1 MISSRKPS
9 DEDNLSPDLTALMDI
24 IFIVMV
30 FLLLSA
36 NIQVQ
41 TLEVA
46 IPKADT
52 KSVLTTTHETVLAV
66 SVPADDGLWG
76 LQDKE
81 FAHWD
86 EFASAFA
93 VAVEQEPKRS
103 VIIASDK
110 QANVEKL
117 LKLFEFMQRHQIQA
131 TNIMME
137 GGDQ

>member
-1 MISSRKPS
+1 MISSRKTS
-9 DEDNLSPDLTALMDI
+9 DEDSLNPDLTALMDI

-30 FLLLSA
+30 FLLLST

-46 IPKADT
+46 IPKAE
-52 KSVLTTTHETVLAV
+52 SENLLTTVDENVLAL
-66 SVPADDGLWG
+66 SVPADGGRWG

-81 FAHWD
+81 FNHWD
-86 EFASAFA
+86 EFAAAFA
-93 VAVEQEPKRS
+93 VAIKQDPKRP

-117 LKLFEFMQRHQIQA
+117 MKLFEFMQRHNIQA

-137 GGDQ
+137 GAN